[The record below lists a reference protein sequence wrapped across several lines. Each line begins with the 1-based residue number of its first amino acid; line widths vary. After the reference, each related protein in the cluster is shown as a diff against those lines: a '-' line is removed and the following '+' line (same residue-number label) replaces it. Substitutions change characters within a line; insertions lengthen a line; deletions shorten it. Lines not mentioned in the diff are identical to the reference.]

1 MLIDKLKLFYITL
14 VFSTFSGGILFSVYN
29 NKQPISEINPEAA
42 TSNWGK
48 EHPDKT
54 NFETLYDDYV
64 KKHEQVVTE
73 LLNSTSNHNSSS
85 LPKVVVV
92 KPSMKNGYGNRFPIL
107 TCGFLYS
114 LVTDRLFFIDG
125 YQNFEDYFEKDF
137 NHD

>member
-1 MLIDKLKLFYITL
+1 MLVDKLKLFYITL
-14 VFSTFSGGILFSVYN
+14 VFSTFSGGVLLSVYN

-42 TSNWGK
+42 TNDWGK
-48 EHPDKT
+48 EHPAKT

-64 KKHEQVVTE
+64 KKHNQVVTE
-73 LLNSTSNHNSSS
+73 LLNSTSRHASSS

-92 KPSMKNGYGNRFPIL
+92 KPDMKTGYGNRFPIL